1 MPGVEGRIALVTGA
15 GRGIGRVTADL
26 LASRGARVMAVA
38 RSENELQALGLD
50 YVVADLGTPDGCALA
65 VKETHDRLG
74 PVEILICNHGIGS
87 AHERVIWEQESEL
100 WRETMRIN
108 LDGPYFLSQA
118 VVKDMIEQGYGRLVF
133 TSSTAGQVA
142 EYAGSAYNSSKH
154 GLLGLMRSVAQ
165 DAGPHGV
172 TSNAVLPGW
181 VRTPMADTSAKAEAE
196 QRGISPDEVWAE
208 RAALYPVGRV
218 VTPEEVAE
226 VIAFL
231 ASEESSGVNG
241 EAITVALGGNC

>member
-1 MPGVEGRIALVTGA
+1 MPGVEGRVALVTGA
-15 GRGIGRVTADL
+15 GRGIGRVTAYL

-38 RSENELQALGLD
+38 RSENELQTLGLD
-50 YVVADLGTPDGCALA
+50 YVVADLGTADGCARA
-65 VKETHDRLG
+65 VEETQDRLG
-74 PVEILICNHGIGS
+74 PVEILVCNHGIGS
-87 AHERVIWEQESEL
+87 AHERVIWEQDPEV
-100 WRETMRIN
+100 WRESMRIN
-108 LDGPYFLSQA
+108 LDGPFFLSQA
-118 VVKDMIEQGYGRLVF
+118 VVKDMIELGYGRFVF

-142 EYAGSAYNSSKH
+142 EFAGSAYNSSKH

-181 VRTPMADTSAKAEAE
+181 VRTPMAELSAKAEAE
-196 QRGISPDEVWAE
+196 ERGITPDEVWVE
-208 RAALYPVGRV
+208 RAAIYPVGRV
-218 VTPEEVAE
+218 VTSEEVAE

-241 EAITVALGGNC
+241 EAITVALGSIW